1 MLRAFLFPILLSV
14 SCLLLQRVVSRSKGP
29 SDEEYPE
36 FRFSKGLRI
45 FCWVGVFAVTVGPI
59 VLTWSD
65 APIRTVDWIG
75 FGGFAI
81 LGFAG
86 CVYADRFVLKFWDD
100 HLCYGAFVSSSID
113 YKDIVSAEMSTSSS
127 GKRFLVI
134 KTSRRRVAI
143 SGYLSS
149 VDDAAQLL
157 ERKLTKVRESR

>member
-1 MLRAFLFPILLSV
+1 MLRAFLFPILVSV
-14 SCLLLQRVVSRSKGP
+14 SCLLLQLVVSRSKGAAAE
-29 SDEEYPE
+29 DHPE

-59 VLTWSD
+59 ALTWSD

-100 HLCYGAFVSSSID
+100 HLSYGAFISSSVD

-134 KTSRRRVAI
+134 KTSKKRVAI

-149 VDDAAQLL
+149 VDDAAELL
-157 ERKLTKVRESR
+157 KSKMTKVRGI